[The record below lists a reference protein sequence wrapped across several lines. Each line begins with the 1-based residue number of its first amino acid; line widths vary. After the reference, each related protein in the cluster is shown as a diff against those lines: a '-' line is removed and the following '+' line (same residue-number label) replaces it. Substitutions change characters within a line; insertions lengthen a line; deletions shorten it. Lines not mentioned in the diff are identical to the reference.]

1 MSFYQNLAEK
11 LQFIFPEFYKK
22 RFFKKLDNLQ
32 PNNFAERNVE
42 PELIWV
48 KDHLSSDDTFFDIG
62 SNMGSF
68 IYQLEDKLKPENIFA
83 FEPNK
88 SLYRRLKRIFPKAN
102 IFPFALSDS
111 EFIADFKV
119 PIISGK
125 QINSRGTLQTN
136 FKEVNEENAVT
147 EKVQVKT
154 FDAWFSENKI
164 QKLNFIKIDV
174 EGNEFQTLKGAEKS
188 IKQFLPT
195 LMVEIEQRHHNF
207 PIWDI
212 ISEVQTWGYQSFFLN
227 RKTFNLEKHSEDVL
241 LHYHDDVK
249 NKELY
254 INNIIFIPK
263 QES

>member
-32 PNNFAERNVE
+32 PDNFAERNVE
-42 PELIWV
+42 PELIWA
-48 KDHLSSDDTFFDIG
+48 KTFLNPEDTFFDIG

-68 IYQLEDKLKPENIFA
+68 IFQLEDKLKPANIFA

-88 SLYRRLKRIFPKAN
+88 ALYKRLKRIFPKVN

-136 FKEVNEENAVT
+136 FKEENEENAIT

-164 QKLNFIKIDV
+164 QKLSFIKIDV
-174 EGNEFQTLKGAEKS
+174 EGNEHQTLKGAEKS

-195 LMVEIEQRHHNF
+195 LMVEIEQRHHDF
-207 PIWDI
+207 PIWNI
-212 ISEVQTWGYQSFFLN
+212 ISEIENWGYQSFFLN
-227 RKTFNLEKHSEDVL
+227 RNTFQLEKLSEDVL
-241 LHYHDDVK
+241 LRYHDDVK

-254 INNIIFIPK
+254 INNIIFIAK
-263 QES
+263 ER